1 MRSLPLSF
9 RRNDETQELFRIIR
23 PWTYLASSR
32 QIRFTSKLVS
42 EDTKKAVKN
51 ARVNTIIQQKPID
64 TEAVLSDFT
73 KLVSGILRSEKI
85 PSEETCLKV
94 LRKYNAAA
102 KQILAAAGV
111 QLTSDD
117 PASNS
122 DAILKAINSNDELL
136 KAIDRIALL
145 AFDFLKHPPAF
156 ITPAMLETY
165 VRTQSLLQ
173 HPYPFPEV
181 FDLYA
186 YKDTPIPDSQ
196 PIHYRKQN
204 PNKVSAA
211 IPIPLANMAVDTAI
225 RRKDMQLSLDI
236 ITTSFRT
243 VASRRS
249 KVLLRASPLIVGLGL
264 TPLGAYAIASKFAK
278 YQITV
283 EYEAALGATFACIMA
298 YVVTTSSLGLIAI
311 ATYNDQME
319 RVTWQDGT
327 PLRHRWL
334 REEERAAVDRIA
346 LAFGY
351 KDKSRRGEETGKD
364 WEMLKEWAG
373 MRSMIVDRV
382 SLMEGME

>member
-1 MRSLPLSF
+1 MRSLPVSS
-9 RRNDETQELFRIIR
+9 RHKDETQELLRITR
-23 PWTYLASSR
+23 LGAYLAPSR
-32 QIRFTSKLVS
+32 QIRFTSRLVS
-42 EDTKKAVKN
+42 DDTKKLVQN
-51 ARVNTIIQQKPID
+51 AQANTNIQQKPIS
-64 TEAVLSDFT
+64 TEAILSKFT
-73 KLVSGILRSEKI
+73 KLVNGILQSGKI
-85 PSEETCLKV
+85 PSEEDCLKV
-94 LRKYNAAA
+94 LGKYNAAA

-122 DAILKAINSNDELL
+122 DAILEVMKSNNELSN
-136 KAIDRIALL
+136 AVDRIALL
-145 AFDFLKHPPAF
+145 AFNFLKHPPVF
-156 ITPAMLETY
+156 ITPAMLDTY

-196 PIHYRKQN
+196 PVRYQKQN

-243 VASRRS
+243 VGSRRS

-264 TPLGAYAIASKFAK
+264 TPLGAYVIASKFAK

-283 EYEAALGATFACIMA
+283 EYEAALSATFACIMA

-351 KDKSRRGEETGKD
+351 KDKLRRGEETGKD